1 MITAIIASPG
11 LFHKKRSLIHQASSS
26 PFKKCELSKLHKM
39 IRSGIRTSSVQHR
52 AFFSSTNQTLD
63 SAPQTRRALIFTACM
78 ILKASLRKWLLFLF
92 FFFFFLS
99 LLLKTFSFFV
109 LFSPGKERG
118 PFCGAW
124 QHGARNR
131 TFSGLCGGQDWAKPE
146 RKAAREREMRPASL
160 LVAPGL

>member
-63 SAPQTRRALIFTACM
+63 PAPQTRRALIFTACM

-92 FFFFFLS
+92 FFFFFFKPIAEDIFNHCFVS
-99 LLLKTFSFFV
+99 TGEGKRSF
-109 LFSPGKERG
+109 LWGLA
-118 PFCGAW
+118 AW
-124 QHGARNR
+124 G
-131 TFSGLCGGQDWAKPE
+131 S
-146 RKAAREREMRPASL
+146 
-160 LVAPGL
+160 